1 MDLST
6 IDNTEDESDEL
17 FSGNDTS
24 VQIYIC
30 TNYLYVCSTVVT
42 FFFIRKF
49 LDDEQKKEIK
59 RDVLIL
65 NRLKTPNSSTM

>member
-24 VQIYIC
+24 VQI
-30 TNYLYVCSTVVT
+30 VCMCVAQLLRY
-42 FFFIRKF
+42 FFFIHKF

-65 NRLKTPNSSTM
+65 NRLETPSSSMM